1 MKPSLILSLYILI
14 LIGLPLGCGDKKAE
28 STPANNQVTCAN
40 GETTS
45 IEWGELT
52 CAAPEVF
59 AASDVSQSTIDLTL
73 EWYNVATETWGNY
86 GPVELYIVGTDLD
99 AARAARPMW
108 INSTCF

>member
-1 MKPSLILSLYILI
+1 MKQALIPRLFIFI
-14 LIGLPLGCGDKKAE
+14 FFTLPLGCGDKKAE
-28 STPANNQVTCAN
+28 STLANNQVTCAS